1 MKKYLYKEHPD
12 SEPQGPLNVWEMQAL
27 RSSGS
32 ISDDMLIRRVSTR
45 RRKSFMASPWQP
57 AAKCWDCKP
66 QPKAD
71 YLLPL
76 LLLAA
81 NIILFFLSPSER
93 LNMDFDAKDTLLPNG
108 WSCIDQQEWWRFFT
122 GLFMTGDPV
131 LLAGNALL
139 LLTVAPL
146 LPPVLGRG
154 GFLLFYFLCGII
166 GSFTAGGIILA
177 YIPQIRDLPVPVFAS
192 PMGAAT
198 FSLIGASMVLPVWRA
213 WKMPN
218 AFWSMLLFLL
228 LPLILKEMELIS
240 CMTGLIVGLGL
251 MLLFKYF
258 PVSKRSLL
266 PWAFLIPAAAAAS
279 FAGTGIDTSL
289 DDYSEG
295 WAYMQGNGV
304 TKDSRHAAA
313 CWHKAAV
320 QGYAPAQTILGIYE
334 LRTRRNP
341 ERAVYWWKLAAA
353 SGDVEAQY
361 RLGMAYRNGTGVSRN
376 ESQSRHWIERA
387 AANRHRKAANAL
399 QQSETSDKQ

>member
-1 MKKYLYKEHPD
+1 MRKYLYKEHPD
-12 SEPQGPLNVWEMQAL
+12 SEPQGPLSAWKMQAL

-32 ISDDMLIRRVSTR
+32 ISDDMLIRYVLTLH
-45 RRKSFMASPWQP
+45 RKSVMISPWQP

-76 LLLAA
+76 ILIIA
-81 NIILFFLSPSER
+81 NIILFFLLPSER
-93 LNMDFDAKDTLLPNG
+93 LNMDFDSKDTLLPNG
-108 WSCIDQQEWWRFFT
+108 WSCLDRQEWWRFFT

-131 LLAGNALL
+131 LLGGNALL

-177 YIPQIRDLPVPVFAS
+177 YIPQIRDFPIFVS
-192 PMGAAT
+192 PMAAAT
-198 FSLIGASMVLPVWRA
+198 FGLIGASIVLPVWRI

-218 AFWSMLLFLL
+218 AFWSMILFLIAPSVL
-228 LPLILKEMELIS
+228 TGMEIIS
-240 CMTGLIVGLGL
+240 GMFGL
-251 MLLFKYF
+251 MLGAGLLFLFKYF

-266 PWAFLIPAAAAAS
+266 PWACLFPAAAAAS
-279 FAGTGIDTSL
+279 FARTGVDTSL

-334 LRTRRNP
+334 FRTRRNP
-341 ERAVYWWKLAAA
+341 ERAVYWWKQAAA
-353 SGDVEAQY
+353 SGDAQAQY
-361 RLGMAYRNGTGVSRN
+361 RLGMAYRNGTGTPRN
-376 ESQSRHWIERA
+376 ESQAKHWLERA
-387 AANRHRKAANAL
+387 AAHSFHDVAEDP
-399 QQSETSDKQ
+399 QQTEPSDKQ

>member
-32 ISDDMLIRRVSTR
+32 ISDDMLIRRVETR

-57 AAKCWDCKP
+57 AAKCWDCRP
-66 QPKAD
+66 QPKTD
-71 YLLPL
+71 YLLPIIL
-76 LLLAA
+76 IIA

-177 YIPQIRDLPVPVFAS
+177 YIPQIRDLPVFVS

-228 LPLILKEMELIS
+228 MPLILTGMELIS
-240 CMTGLIVGLGL
+240 CISGLIVGLGL

-258 PVSKRSLL
+258 PASKRSLL

-376 ESQSRHWIERA
+376 ESQARHWIERA
-387 AANRHRKAANAL
+387 AANRHHKAANAL
-399 QQSETSDKQ
+399 QQPETSDKQ